1 MPCCPDW
8 VGYHCCRLVRVT
20 SLTLSWLQ
28 DDLALAPI
36 QPRPSFGC
44 TAWPLL
50 PPPSL
55 SSRAALISIHQQ
67 LMEGQT
73 DSFLPGPVSSSWSS
87 LTHLPL
93 LYLPPYRQL
102 LSSLVSRHCPLACTT
117 SACVRVW
124 LWAARVGVM
133 SANAHP
139 PYPRCS
145 MSEHVSGSGSWTWCG
160 RCHPGI
166 YAFSEGTLGRRHSAV
181 LKSKVTLP
189 SHLLCHLLYGA
200 EMLGVQRQKGDWL
213 CP

>member
-1 MPCCPDW
+1 MIWLWLPSSLVLHLVVLHGLCC
-8 VGYHCCRLVRVT
+8 
-20 SLTLSWLQ
+20 
-28 DDLALAPI
+28 
-36 QPRPSFGC
+36 
-44 TAWPLL
+44 LL
-50 PPPSL
+50 PPSP
-55 SSRAALISIHQQ
+55 SRAALISIHQQ

-145 MSEHVSGSGSWTWCG
+145 MSEHVLGSGSWTWCG

-200 EMLGVQRQKGDWL
+200 EMLGVQRQKETGFALEELPDRQWRQTHRL
-213 CP
+213 KAVGAVG

>member
-28 DDLALAPI
+28 DELALAPV

-44 TAWPLL
+44 TAWPQL
-50 PPPSL
+50 PHSSL

-87 LTHLPL
+87 LTHLPAS
-93 LYLPPYRQL
+93 LP
-102 LSSLVSRHCPLACTT
+102 SSISTATQQPGFQALPATP
-117 SACVRVW
+117 ACVRVW
-124 LWAARVGVM
+124 LWAASVGVM

-166 YAFSEGTLGRRHSAV
+166 YAFSAGTLGRRHIAV